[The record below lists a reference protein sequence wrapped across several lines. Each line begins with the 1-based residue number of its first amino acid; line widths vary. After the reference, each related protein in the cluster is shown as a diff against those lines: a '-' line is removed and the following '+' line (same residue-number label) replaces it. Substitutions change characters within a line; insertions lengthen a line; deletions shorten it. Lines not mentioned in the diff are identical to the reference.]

1 MFCLHNCLLLFQV
14 FHMEYLQRAFLKAT
28 TSSKKYS
35 LISILLWLHALHNTT
50 LWICTRQYMHV
61 CIIQLYVNL
70 LHFCS
75 RSMNTHPHTCT
86 HTHMH
91 THTHTHANT
100 HIQTCKNTHNRHMHT
115 HMHTKV
121 YWHMSCECWVRS

>member
-50 LWICTRQYMHV
+50 LWIYTRQYMHV

-70 LHFCS
+70 LHFRS

-86 HTHMH
+86 RAH
-91 THTHTHANT
+91 THTHMQTRTYKHAKIHT
-100 HIQTCKNTHNRHMHT
+100 TDTCIHT
-115 HMHTKV
+115 CTQRYTGTCHV
-121 YWHMSCECWVRS
+121 SVG

>member
-50 LWICTRQYMHV
+50 LWIYTRQYMHV
-61 CIIQLYVNL
+61 CIIQLNVNL
-70 LHFCS
+70 LHFSS
-75 RSMNTHPHTCT
+75 RNMNTPPT
-86 HTHMH
+86 HARVH
-91 THTHTHANT
+91 THTHTCKHT
-100 HIQTCKNTHNRHMHT
+100 HTDTQKYAQQTRMHT
-115 HMHTKV
+115 QMHTKV